1 MKNLNNKYW
10 PKQFNSVDIVLSN
23 LKRDSYGLETDQK
36 NSSDNSYFIS
46 KIANVTNKIN
56 TKYTMFKFFR
66 LWKKKS
72 KE

>member
-1 MKNLNNKYW
+1 MNILLDPTELKKEETKDLNLIHK
-10 PKQFNSVDIVLSN
+10 
-23 LKRDSYGLETDQK
+23 K

-56 TKYTMFKFFR
+56 TKNTMFKFFR